1 MTGEAIHRVWC
12 SEILSLRLESK
23 SGRPRKLNVN
33 LEEIWP
39 SGALCLTSARIP
51 PQTPLRF
58 ACGGREFRGKA
69 IAQTL
74 SKGLGYFVEIRFD
87 GGCQW
92 SAREYRP
99 KHFLNPMVLL
109 ASRFFEAAL
118 RKPGG
123 AAGSFPLASPFAA
136 SVSSAATNASS
147 QETVA
152 AARSVRRVA

>member
-1 MTGEAIHRVWC
+1 MSGEALHVWC
-12 SEILSLRLESK
+12 SEILSLRLEYRP
-23 SGRPRKLNVN
+23 GRSRKLTAN

-39 SGALCLTSARIP
+39 SGALFQTDAPIPSQTRI
-51 PQTPLRF
+51 RF
-58 ACGGREFRGKA
+58 ACGGHQFRGKV
-69 IAQTL
+69 IARTL

-87 GGCQW
+87 QGCQW

-99 KHFLNPMVLL
+99 KHFLNPLVLL

-118 RKPGG
+118 RKRGG
-123 AAGSFPLASPFAA
+123 AVGNFPLASPFAA
-136 SVSSAATNASS
+136 SASSAAANASS